1 MNLRTTWPRVWP
13 ALLAVVVVASVGAPA
28 AVASWRHARDVIAH
42 NGDPVMAPYLAFT
55 TDGMLL
61 AALVVIWVRRHRS
74 QDVGAGP
81 WAAFIAG
88 MAATIGANLAAANW
102 SPIGVIVALW
112 PPLCLAIALELV
124 AMVVYPDRQERGTGE
139 QVAAVETAEAPPSTE
154 ARPEPAPQRSVADA
168 VADLLPADT
177 QPIPAVPAAVDVA
190 ELPEL
195 DLAQRYPAH
204 DGETMMDRAKRIA
217 RDEFRAGRD
226 VRGPVI
232 ERAIGAGAST
242 GRKAIRAV
250 IEEGAVRPRS
260 RPELVAS

>member
-1 MNLRTTWPRVWP
+1 VNLRTTWPRVWP

-61 AALVVIWVRRHRS
+61 AALVVIWVRRHRG

-124 AMVVYPDRQERGTGE
+124 AMVVYPDRRERGTEE
-139 QVAAVETAEAPPSTE
+139 QDGAVETAEAPPSPE
-154 ARPEPAPQRSVADA
+154 PRPEPAPERSVADA

-177 QPIPAVPAAVDVA
+177 QPSPAVPSRDVE

-195 DLAQRYPAH
+195 DLAQRDPAH

-217 RDEFRAGRD
+217 RAEFRAGRD

-250 IEEGAVRPRS
+250 IEEGAVRPGS
-260 RPELVAS
+260 HPELVAS